1 MGKVLEELTD
11 KEAKFIAA
19 SKVFFVATAPLSAEH
34 HVSVSPKAPGN
45 SCVVLAKNQVAYADL
60 TGSGAETAAHVL
72 QNGRMTIMF
81 CNLEKQGPPQILR
94 LYGKA
99 ELILAADASSSL
111 KSKFPSTIT
120 SSFGFRAIYKLHVHR
135 VSTSCGYSLP
145 QMEFVKYRSTLN
157 DVTAENG
164 KMGMYNYM
172 TKKNSYSIDG
182 LPSLALLRLDGP
194 KHVEPVVED
203 GFIYGKVVTNKATT
217 NTKDYYSMEQAII
230 KMHKRRKNYYK
241 VDVSLLHLLIGVV
254 VTFAIGVI
262 VGPTLTD
269 SIV

>member
-1 MGKVLEELTD
+1 
-11 KEAKFIAA
+11 
-19 SKVFFVATAPLSAEH
+19 
-34 HVSVSPKAPGN
+34 
-45 SCVVLAKNQVAYADL
+45 
-60 TGSGAETAAHVL
+60 
-72 QNGRMTIMF
+72 
-81 CNLEKQGPPQILR
+81 
-94 LYGKA
+94 
-99 ELILAADASSSL
+99 
-111 KSKFPSTIT
+111 
-120 SSFGFRAIYKLHVHR
+120 
-135 VSTSCGYSLP
+135 
-145 QMEFVKYRSTLN
+145 
-157 DVTAENG
+157 
-164 KMGMYNYM
+164 MYNYM